1 MSRRATLVL
10 LSFVLA
16 ATLDPTIAAA
26 SRYT

>member
-1 MSRRATLVL
+1 MSRRATIAL
-10 LSFVLA
+10 LSFVVV